1 MKVFHLK
8 YNKEADG
15 DWYIDF
21 PGYPFAHHNLMMVA
35 GANTLCEYVAE
46 KEGHPDYAVVD
57 VTTGEKFIDGKTPDI
72 AMTRIRKGFG
82 ATYQNK
88 MQDGQPPFLIRGDRR
103 YHISEAWICPVTLL
117 VLGRYPQQI
126 NIYIKNYSHK

>member
-8 YNKEADG
+8 FNKEADG

-35 GANTLCEYVAE
+35 GANMLCEYVSE
-46 KEGHPDYAVVD
+46 KEGHTDYAVVD
-57 VTTGEKFIDGKTPDI
+57 VTTGEKFINGKTPDI
-72 AMTRIRKGFG
+72 TMTRIKKGYG
-82 ATYQNK
+82 ATYQNRK
-88 MQDGQPPFLIRGDRR
+88 QDGQPPFVIRGDRLL
-103 YHISEAWICPVTLL
+103 HITEAWICPVTLL

-126 NIYIKNYSHK
+126 NIYIKNYSQK